1 MQPDRCLHFCLL
13 GDSGIGQSAFL
24 QCYKHALNLTGA
36 SKDFAKHSEPF
47 DELPNLES
55 MVAMVELE
63 GELCRVRF
71 TDGAASP
78 RFEKMQHAA
87 IHASHVI
94 LLCFRPDKPETM
106 ASVKKKWLQRPRS
119 FRSSWRGATVGCR
132 PLLWQIRSETPWLL
146 VSLQTDLRERSKATH
161 GDTRRHSNGRS
172 CATQRNRNVPVRWR
186 EINCPWLPGSRGILD
201 DLPAVPRALALQL
214 IRWPRKKPKPSS
226 KVCELSSVAWGRFCL
241 GRRSRA
247 ELAGYG
253 GWGYMEC
260 SAFFPDTVQLVV
272 DEALNAA
279 NSYYGPCPEIPA
291 SICAAPAQKISGC
304 SGSCFLRMFQSDGE
318 AKPCWT
324 AAPVPGEMDLWL
336 PHETLT
342 VRDDPVPVTEEQV
355 REGLSQLGDTGTR
368 QHAYVRCDLAGM
380 NLTSLV
386 KIRQWE
392 QLQFLNVSRN
402 RLRGLEPI
410 GALRH
415 LLHLNASHNL
425 LIRSQNF
432 TAPDGLETCDMSY
445 NMLAELGDWKVH
457 RFLRELNLRGNYIG
471 YIGNGLLG
479 NKELRLLDLSE
490 NLILQIRNLEHLEL
504 RTLSLAQNKLSSVEG
519 VQSLTKLHSLDVRHN
534 NITTIDALHAQDI
547 PRLRKLRVSENR
559 ISQMREVDQ
568 LADFRF
574 LSELYLNPNPVSQ
587 LPQYRAQVLHRLPRL
602 RSLDAEQVS
611 PEERVKTEVIYGA
624 AAATACAD
632 VETRREIFEQLL
644 PEETFVDRRLMTE
657 AGIALAEVEEFGSNG
672 DAGPFGHFLVGPT
685 FGDPPRTRLQ
695 YAKFRQRLELTRLG
709 GTPEGVADFSNYPAL
724 YQKTAAFDEDLR
736 EILEAVAEGGCEEL
750 LLGEAQIT
758 PQGIRDIIAFM
769 QDTPCRLCFI
779 NLSGCSSAAL
789 LGAELLKS
797 FPLDRGCSIEL
808 ENCGLADSTVARLRN
823 KAEDASRALA
833 RASAERQRV
842 AQRMAEHLEMQDY
855 LEERAAEQRP
865 SEMPGPA
872 PARACHPAQWRPGAE
887 TSQKALEGFLR
898 VNPNKLVQASSGPGD
913 SGSLWTM
920 NGKKGGKNFQLTA
933 EEHTS
938 LCEKLEDMLLD
949 WGCEFDGDQVQ
960 GRGLPRAFVNA
971 FGADPRRSP
980 KLLGFMLWEGVAP
993 SAQVRGDVY
1002 RSPEEWE
1009 AAWASEQQRM
1019 RALTEQAREEYDSG
1033 QQAPGVASGQLMAH
1047 LSFLAGTSELKAP
1060 SVFGFQKA
1068 EERVAPRL
1076 GEDLLAALGAGL
1088 VLLEQVLADG
1098 LGVNNLTVTL
1108 RSLSSEPLQIALRRG
1123 TIFQQ
1128 KTWNHRQNLVTGVDY
1143 VLEVPPGGCVRKEV
1157 LGFSLNFNCPPP
1169 RSDEMHVTE
1178 FYFDIERVLG
1188 SQALIWD
1195 HMQAAFH
1202 K

>member
-13 GDSGIGQSAFL
+13 GESGIGQSAFL
-24 QCYKHALNLTGA
+24 QCYKHALNLATGA

-87 IHASHVI
+87 IHAAHVI

-106 ASVKKKWLQRPRS
+106 TSVKKKWL
-119 FRSSWRGATVGCR
+119 
-132 PLLWQIRSETPWLL
+132 PLLWQIHSETPWLL
-146 VSLQTDLRERSKATH
+146 VSLQTDLRERSKAA
-161 GDTRRHSNGRS
+161 GDQLPMV
-172 CATQRNRNVPVRWR
+172 APEEAEAFVQR
-186 EINCPWLPGSRGILD
+186 
-201 DLPAVPRALALQL
+201 
-214 IRWPRKKPKPSS
+214 
-226 KVCELSSVAWGRFCL
+226 
-241 GRRSRA
+241 
-247 ELAGYG
+247 YG

-279 NSYYGPCPEIPA
+279 NTYYGLQWQLL
-291 SICAAPAQKISGC
+291 APAVPEPSAVEKAGVVP
-304 SGSCFLRMFQSDGE
+304 R
-318 AKPCWT
+318 WT

-342 VRDDPVPVTEEQV
+342 VRDDPVPLTEEQI
-355 REGLSQLGDTGTR
+355 REGLSQMGDTGTR
-368 QHAYVRCDLAGM
+368 QHAYVRCDLAGL

-402 RLRGLEPI
+402 RLRGLEPV

-534 NITTIDALHAQDI
+534 NITTIEALHAQDI

-624 AAATACAD
+624 D

-657 AGIALAEVEEFGSNG
+657 AAIALAEVEHFGSNG
-672 DAGPFGHFLVGPT
+672 DAGPFGQNFSVGPT

-736 EILEAVAEGGCEEL
+736 EILEAAAEGGCEEL

-758 PQGIRDIIAFM
+758 PQGIRNIIAFM

-833 RASAERQRV
+833 RAAAERQRV
-842 AQRMAEHLEMQDY
+842 AQRMSEHWEMQDY
-855 LEERAAEQRP
+855 LEERAAELRP
-865 SEMPGPA
+865 SETPGPA
-872 PARACHPAQWRPGAE
+872 PARLCHPAQWRPGGE
-887 TSQKALEGFLR
+887 GQKALEGFLR
-898 VNPNKLVQASSGPGD
+898 VNPNKLVQAGGPGEN
-913 SGSLWTM
+913 GSMWTM
-920 NGKKGGKNFQLTA
+920 NGRKGGKNFQLTA

-949 WGCEFDGDQVQ
+949 WGCEFDGDQVE
-960 GRGLPRAFVNA
+960 GRPLPRAFVSA

-980 KLLGFMLWEGVAP
+980 KLLGFMLWEGVVP

-1002 RSPEEWE
+1002 RNREEWE

-1019 RALTEQAREEYDSG
+1019 RALAEQAREEYDSG

-1047 LSFLAGTSELKAP
+1047 LSFLAGTELKAP
-1060 SVFGFQKA
+1060 SYFAFQKA
-1068 EERVAPRL
+1068 EERLAPRV

-1088 VLLEQVLADG
+1088 VLLEQVVADG
-1098 LGVNNLTVTL
+1098 LGVNNLKVTL
-1108 RSLSSEPLQIALRRG
+1108 RSLSSETLQIALRRG

-1143 VLEVPPGGCVRKEV
+1143 VLEVPPGGRITKEV
-1157 LGFSLNFNCPPP
+1157 LGFSLNFTCPPP

-1178 FYFDIERVLG
+1178 FYFDVERVLG

-1195 HMQAAFH
+1195 HMQAEFH